1 MKWRIMELIGD
12 ILVICLAIV
21 AASLIGMLAVVIFNN
36 IPLWY
41 DSYTKAMFLKHGT
54 AIGNNLHKEI

>member
-21 AASLIGMLAVVIFNN
+21 AASLIGLLAFHLAVVIFNN
-36 IPLWY
+36 ITL
-41 DSYTKAMFLKHGT
+41 
-54 AIGNNLHKEI
+54 